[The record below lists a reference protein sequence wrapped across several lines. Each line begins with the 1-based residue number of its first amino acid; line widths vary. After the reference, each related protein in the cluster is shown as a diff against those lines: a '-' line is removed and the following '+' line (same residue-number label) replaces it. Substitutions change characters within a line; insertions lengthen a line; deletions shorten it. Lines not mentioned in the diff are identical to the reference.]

1 MAPMHA
7 TTSPTPN
14 RRPVPAWHPALR
26 LGAAVVATAL
36 LAACGNASAPLAA
49 GNPGSILAPRSAALD
64 AALPMP
70 DVSAYA
76 TRYLQWDDTTR
87 QRPVLAKL
95 YLPTAVAPGQRVP
108 LVVFSHG
115 IGGSR
120 EGYSYL
126 GKHWAANGYAS
137 LHLQHV
143 GSDRSLWGGNPLA
156 LVSRLQAAATDAEA
170 IDRVRDLRFA
180 LDQVLG
186 SAELAARLDPERIVA
201 AGHSYGANTTL
212 LAAGARVERAGG
224 AVALGDPRIKAAVV
238 ISAPPFYGQG
248 DPAAILRPIAIP
260 TLHITST
267 GDEIRI
273 PGYYSAPGDRTAVYE
288 ATGGAV
294 KALAV
299 FKDGSHSMF
308 TDRLRTGGDELN
320 PKVKAATRDLAL
332 AFFSTVFDGRA
343 EAFTDW
349 PQRHAPLLARFE
361 QKF

>member
-1 MAPMHA
+1 MNTHR
-7 TTSPTPN
+7 TPTP
-14 RRPVPAWHPALR
+14 RHHAPAAWHRGLR
-26 LGAAVVATAL
+26 WGVAAAAIAL
-36 LAACGNASAPLAA
+36 LAACGNASAPLSA
-49 GNPGSILAPRSAALD
+49 GNPATTPANRSAALD

-70 DVSAYA
+70 DPSAYT
-76 TRYLQWDDTTR
+76 TRYLQWDDTAR

-95 YLPTAVAPGQRVP
+95 YLPTAVAAGQRVP

-156 LVSRLQAAATDAEA
+156 MVSRLQAAATEGEA
-170 IDRVRDLRFA
+170 IDRVRDLSYA
-180 LDQVLG
+180 LDQVLA
-186 SAELAARLDPERIVA
+186 SPELAPRLNAQRIVA

-212 LAAGARVERAGG
+212 LAAGARVERTSGP
-224 AVALGDPRIKAAVV
+224 VTLRDPRIQAAVV
-238 ISAPPFYGQG
+238 ISAPPFYGLG
-248 DPAAILRPIAIP
+248 DPTAILQPIAIP

-273 PGYYSAPGDRTAVYE
+273 PGYYSGPADRTAVYE
-288 ATGGAV
+288 ATGGPA

-332 AFFSTVFDGRA
+332 AFFGAVFDGRA
-343 EAFTDW
+343 EAFADW
-349 PQRHAPLLARFE
+349 PERNAALLARFE
-361 QKF
+361 RKF

>member
-1 MAPMHA
+1 MGRMKNAA
-7 TTSPTPN
+7 SP
-14 RRPVPAWHPALR
+14 PVPGRAAPTWRRTVAM
-26 LGAAVVATAL
+26 GASTLAVAL
-36 LAACGNASAPLAA
+36 LAACGNVASPLSASSTA
-49 GNPGSILAPRSAALD
+49 STLAPRSAALD

-70 DVSAYA
+70 DSSAYA
-76 TRYLQWDDTTR
+76 TRYLQWTDTAR

-95 YLPTAVAPGQRVP
+95 YLPSAVPAGQRVP

-156 LVSRLQAAATDAEA
+156 MVSRLQAAATEGEA

-186 SAELAARLDPERIVA
+186 SAELSQHLDPLRIVA

-224 AVALGDPRIKAAVV
+224 VLALSDARIKAAVV

-248 DPAAILRPIAIP
+248 DPAAILQPIAIP

-332 AFFSTVFDGRA
+332 AFFSAVFDGRPQ
-343 EAFTDW
+343 AFTEW
-349 PQRHAPLLARFE
+349 PQRNAALLARFE